1 MSQIFTIEEQGT
13 IVVKHIV
20 KIGRIFKSGA
30 SDFAFFVDLC
40 NSTCS
45 TAFSFETKELAEHHR
60 NILIDLITKE

>member
-1 MSQIFTIEEQGT
+1 MSQIFTVEGQGT

-20 KIGRIFKSGA
+20 KIGKIFTSGT
-30 SDFAFFVDLC
+30 DFIFFVDLC

-45 TAFSFETKELAEHHR
+45 TAFAFETKELAEHHR